1 MSRLGPAL
9 GECWALCS
17 LCTQRAFLERPPC
30 ARQAVCT
37 GFSCWA
43 EELGIPVVHGGK
55 PSARAGL
62 EGGGTGLRGVLVK
75 LMEEAALLVA

>member
-1 MSRLGPAL
+1 M
-9 GECWALCS
+9 
-17 LCTQRAFLERPPC
+17 
-30 ARQAVCT
+30 

-62 EGGGTGLRGVLVK
+62 EVGGPGLRGVLVK